1 LAVGIE
7 ETAAMK
13 RKLSFIFLRITGF
26 ALLATFVLTAILQAN
41 NEAAKRAHY
50 CYMPFFT
57 ELLLSFVALC
67 IAVGTLT
74 IFLNLNRKF
83 RNNRIAL
90 LLSFVLLPA
99 ATSLLFLSVL
109 IQAGQV
115 ASLFEI
121 LHMAATLIPVSVL
134 IGWEYFQFKKWLAN
148 VAYQH

>member
-1 LAVGIE
+1 
-7 ETAAMK
+7 MK
-13 RKLSFIFLRITGF
+13 RKLSFIFLRITGL
-26 ALLATFVLTAILQAN
+26 AVLATFVLTGVLQAN
-41 NEAAKRAHY
+41 NEAAKKAR

-57 ELLLSFVALC
+57 ELLLSFVTLC

-74 IFLNLNRKF
+74 IFLNLNRRF

-99 ATSLLFLSVL
+99 ASSLLFLSVL

-134 IGWEYFQFKKWLAN
+134 IGLEYRKFKKWLAN
-148 VAYQH
+148 GAYRH